1 MPSCHFSCVLRESLA
16 ILGLSLPHSPKP
28 KRPALEKF
36 PDYLSL
42 TLWVSAWLT
51 PPSSAESP
59 FLSGYDA
66 PWVSVLGG
74 AYGLGK
80 GEQMA
85 VGTEGDMSFA
95 SC

>member
-1 MPSCHFSCVLRESLA
+1 MPSSR
-16 ILGLSLPHSPKP
+16 G
-28 KRPALEKF
+28 

-42 TLWVSAWLT
+42 TLWVTAWLT
-51 PPSSAESP
+51 PPSTEPS

-74 AYGLGK
+74 AWGLGR

-85 VGTEGDMSFA
+85 VGTEGDVSLA